1 VTATDSLLALEPE
14 TVSAPRPP
22 GSDSGNKWWSVTK
35 AVLGRLLAM
44 VLGIALVL
52 VVWQLFLEIFHIDPF
67 IGRGPSD
74 VWDFVTTGSVGV
86 DARQQLWDASITT
99 LTDAGLGLFA
109 GASVAVLV
117 ALFFNLS
124 RSAES
129 TFMPVAIVLRSVPLV
144 AMTPII
150 TLIFG
155 RGLMSVTIIA
165 GIVTFFP
172 VLVNVSLALRSAPK
186 AALDLCQ
193 AYGADSVTTL
203 RKVQVPTALPALFA
217 SLRIAAPLAI
227 VGALLAEWLST
238 GKGLGYL
245 MLQSGSLSNYNMLW
259 SATALITIYSI
270 VVYSIIAAIERVMLA
285 RYSDPRG

>member
-1 VTATDSLLALEPE
+1 MSATDALLTLEPE
-14 TVSAPRPP
+14 KVSAPHA
-22 GSDSGNKWWSVTK
+22 GGAAEQNKWWGVTK
-35 AVLGRLLAM
+35 AVLWRLLTM

-52 VVWQLFLEIFHIDPF
+52 VVWQLFLEIFAVDPF

-74 VWDFVTTGSVGV
+74 VWDFLTTGAVGA
-86 DARQQLWDASITT
+86 DARDQLWTASLTT

-124 RSAES
+124 PSAES
-129 TFMPVAIVLRSVPLV
+129 TFMPAAIVLRSVPLV

-150 TLIFG
+150 ALIFG

-172 VLVNVSLALRSAPK
+172 VLVNVSLALRSAPR

-193 AYGADSVTTL
+193 AYGASPVTTL

-227 VGALLAEWLST
+227 IGAQLAEFLST

-245 MLQSGSLSNYNMLW
+245 MLQSVTLSNYNMLW
-259 SATALITIYSI
+259 SATVLVTIYSI
-270 VVYSIIAAIERVMLA
+270 VVYSIIAAIEKVMLA
-285 RYSDPRG
+285 KYSDPRG

>member
-1 VTATDSLLALEPE
+1 MTGNSLLTLEPE
-14 TVSAPRPP
+14 QVSAPRAPDT
-22 GSDSGNKWWSVTK
+22 SDGNKWWNVTK
-35 AVLGRLLAM
+35 AVLWRLLSM

-52 VVWQLFLEIFHIDPF
+52 VVWQLFLNIFGVDSF

-74 VWDFVTTGSVGV
+74 VWNYLTTGSVGA
-86 DARQQLWDASITT
+86 DARQQLLDASVTT
-99 LTDAGLGLFA
+99 LTDAGLGLLA
-109 GASVAVLV
+109 GASVGVLV

-124 RSAES
+124 PSAES
-129 TFMPVAIVLRSVPLV
+129 TFMPAAIVLRSVPLV
-144 AMTPII
+144 AMVPII
-150 TLIFG
+150 ALIFG

-186 AALDLCQ
+186 AAVDLCQ
-193 AYGADSVTTL
+193 AYGASPVTTL
-203 RKVQVPTALPALFA
+203 RKVQIPTALPALFA

-227 VGALLAEWLST
+227 IGALLAEYLST

-245 MLQSGSLSNYNMLW
+245 MLQSNTLSNYNMLW
-259 SATALITIYSI
+259 SATVLVTIYSI
-270 VVYSIIAAIERVMLA
+270 VIYSIIAAIEKVMLA